1 MNVNLLPVVGIPL
14 PFISAGGTPLI
25 TMLVMQGV
33 LQSVLMHR
41 QRLAFGSR

>member
-14 PFISAGGTPLI
+14 PFISAGGVS
-25 TMLVMQGV
+25 LVTFLALQGI

-41 QRLAFGSR
+41 ERLAFGSG